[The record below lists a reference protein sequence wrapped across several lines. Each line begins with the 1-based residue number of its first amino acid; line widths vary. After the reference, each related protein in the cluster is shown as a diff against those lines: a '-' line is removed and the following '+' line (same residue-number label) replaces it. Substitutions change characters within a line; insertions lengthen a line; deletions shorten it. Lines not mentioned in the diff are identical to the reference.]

1 MRTDLSSSPFQKLYN
16 MPEAPVIIYNHLN
29 YFNALFY
36 ESKENA
42 VLLLD
47 TDGII
52 LEVNKGFI
60 NSFGYERGDVCGKH
74 FKMLFTEEDRLKDRP
89 AKEIATAVSQGQA
102 YDNNYLVQKDKVI
115 TWVSGESTLVKDET
129 GKIYLLKIIQ
139 NINEQ
144 KISEN
149 AIISLSN
156 FTDSILKSIE
166 DGIVVLKND
175 LKIIRA
181 NESFSR
187 LFGIDEIK
195 ITDVDFAKLIAP
207 YDKNNDLLHKI
218 QLALSS
224 KKGFNNALLYLNENT
239 LQEKIFEVNCNT
251 VKDGSV
257 EADVLLIV
265 HDITVKKQ
273 AERDRDDMIGFI
285 GHELRNPITNVL
297 LSHNLLEALVETNDV
312 ATIKELLERSKN
324 NVLRLNKMINE
335 LYNSTKINAGHFE
348 LEKTKF
354 NFSDMIREAV
364 DTVKMLHPD
373 YTIAVDNSTNIMVT
387 ADSYRLIQVVTN
399 YLGNSIKYAGG
410 KKEISIIV
418 TAQKNL
424 VEVAVKDE
432 GMGIARAQLPYIFDR
447 FFRAEK
453 TMNLEGIGLGLFL
466 CKQIIHAHN
475 GQVWAESEEGNGST
489 FYFSIPLGE

>member
-1 MRTDLSSSPFQKLYN
+1 
-16 MPEAPVIIYNHLN
+16 MPQAPVAIYNHLN
-29 YFNALFY
+29 YFDALFH
-36 ESKENA
+36 EAKENA

-52 LEVNKGFI
+52 LEVNKAFI
-60 NSFGYERGDVCGKH
+60 GSFGYERADVCGNH
-74 FKMLFTEEDRLKDRP
+74 FKMLFTEEDKAKDRP
-89 AKEIATAVSQGQA
+89 DKEIAAALSQGQA
-102 YDNNYLVQKDKVI
+102 YDNNYLVQKDNVI
-115 TWVSGESTLVKDET
+115 TWVSGESTLIKDEA
-129 GKIYLLKIIQ
+129 GKIYVLKIIQ

-166 DGIVVLKND
+166 DGIVVLNKD
-175 LKIIRA
+175 LKIVRA

-187 LFGIDEIK
+187 LFALGATK
-195 ITDVDFAKLIAP
+195 ITNVDFAKLIAS

-218 QLALSS
+218 QLAVIS
-224 KKGFNNALLYLNENT
+224 KKGFSNIQIQLNENT
-239 LQEKIFEVNCNT
+239 AQEKIFEVNCSP
-251 VKDGSV
+251 VKDGSS
-257 EADVLLIV
+257 ESNVLLIV
-265 HDITVKKQ
+265 HDITVQKQ

-297 LSHNLLEALVETNDV
+297 LSHNLLEALVETNDA

-324 NVLRLNKMINE
+324 NVLRLNRMINE

-354 NFSDMIREAV
+354 DFAGMITEAV

-373 YTIAVDNSTNIMVT
+373 YTIDVDNNTGLVVT
-387 ADSYRLIQVVTN
+387 ADRYRLIQVITN
-399 YLGNSIKYAGG
+399 YLGNSIKYADG
-410 KKEISIIV
+410 KKNIRILV
-418 TAQKNL
+418 TIQNDF
-424 VEVAVKDE
+424 VEVAVKDN
-432 GMGIARAQLPYIFDR
+432 GMGIAQAHLPFIFDR

-475 GQVWAESEEGNGST
+475 GHVWAESEEGDGST
-489 FYFSIPLGE
+489 FYFSIPLMQ

>member
-1 MRTDLSSSPFQKLYN
+1 
-16 MPEAPVIIYNHLN
+16 MPQAPVAIYNHLN
-29 YFNALFY
+29 YFNALFH
-36 ESKENA
+36 EAKENA

-47 TDGII
+47 TDGIV
-52 LEVNKGFI
+52 LEVNKAFI
-60 NSFGYERGDVCGKH
+60 SSFGYERDDVCGKH
-74 FKMLFTEEDRLKDRP
+74 FRMLFTEEDRLKDRP
-89 AKEIATAVSQGQA
+89 DKEIAAAVSQGQA
-102 YDNNYLVQKDKVI
+102 YDNNYLVQKDNVI
-115 TWVSGESTLVKDET
+115 TWVSGESTLIKDEA
-129 GKIYLLKIIQ
+129 GKIYVLKIIQ

-166 DGIVVLKND
+166 DGIVVLNKD

-187 LFGIDEIK
+187 LFALGETK
-195 ITDVDFAKLIAP
+195 IADADFAKLIAR

-218 QLALSS
+218 QLAVSS
-224 KKGFNNALLYLNENT
+224 KKGFSNVQLQLSENT
-239 LQEKIFEVNCNT
+239 AQEKIFEVNCSP
-251 VKDGSV
+251 VKDGST
-257 EADVLLIV
+257 ESNVLLIV
-265 HDITVKKQ
+265 HDITVQKQ

-297 LSHNLLEALVETNDV
+297 LSHNLLEALVETND
-312 ATIKELLERSKN
+312 AGTIKELLERSKK
-324 NVLRLNKMINE
+324 NVLRLNRMINE

-348 LEKTKF
+348 LEKTEF
-354 NFSDMIREAV
+354 YFTDMISEAV
-364 DTVKMLHPD
+364 ETVQMLHPD
-373 YTIAVDNSTNIMVT
+373 YKIAVDNSAGTVVT
-387 ADSYRLIQVVTN
+387 ADRYRLVQVVTN

-410 KKEISIIV
+410 KKDIRISITI
-418 TAQKNL
+418 QNNF
-424 VEVAVKDE
+424 VEVAVKDQ
-432 GMGIARAQLPYIFDR
+432 GIGIAKAHLPFIFDR

-475 GQVWAESEEGNGST
+475 GHVWAESEEGDGST
-489 FYFSIPLGE
+489 FYFSIPLRP